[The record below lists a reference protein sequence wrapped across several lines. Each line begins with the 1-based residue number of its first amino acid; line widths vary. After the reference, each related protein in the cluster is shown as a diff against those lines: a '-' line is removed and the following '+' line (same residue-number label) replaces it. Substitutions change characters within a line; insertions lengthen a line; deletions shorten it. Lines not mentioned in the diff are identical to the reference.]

1 MLIYFKD
8 LKMKALVS
16 IFIPTYNRE
25 VLLERAINS
34 VINQT
39 YTNIELIIVD
49 DCSTDCTEAV
59 VKFYQNTDTRIK
71 YIRNSENLGACASRN
86 KAIRAAQGEFITGLD
101 DDDYFLPDRLAVF
114 VKHWGLFPADKAF
127 IFANKIIL
135 NSESECTSRAPW
147 YIRRR
152 KSITQGDLLIG
163 CAVGIAF
170 FTTRESLSAI
180 AGFDELIPMW
190 QDLDCVYRLLEL
202 GKGYYFDDVSYV
214 VDASHDYGRISDANT
229 SKLIKVHEYFCQKH
243 DLKGVVASNLMKMH
257 FISYGE
263 NHIKFVP
270 SLLGAIHRPSI
281 TNMKYLLKSLGRK

>member
-1 MLIYFKD
+1 MPTDKP
-8 LKMKALVS
+8 LVTVYM
-16 IFIPTYNRE
+16 PTHNRSN
-25 VLLERAINS
+25 LLSRAIGS
-34 VINQT
+34 VLSQT
-39 YTNIELIIVD
+39 YTNFELIIVD
-49 DCSTDCTEAV
+49 DCSTDDTEAV
-59 VKFYQNTDTRIK
+59 LQAYQDTDSRIK
-71 YIRNSENLGACASRN
+71 YIKNKENLGACASRN
-86 KAIRAAQGEFITGLD
+86 KAIRAAQGEFVTGLD
-101 DDDYFLPDRLAVF
+101 DDDYFLPDRLSIF
-114 VKHWGLFPADKAF
+114 LEHWHLLPDDKAF
-127 IFANKIIL
+127 IFSNKKIL
-135 NSESECTSRAPW
+135 KPEEEVVSRAPW

-163 CAVGIAF
+163 CAVGPAF

-214 VDASHDYGRISDANT
+214 VDTTHDGGRISDAKT

-243 DLKGVVASNLMKMH
+243 DLNGIIASNLMKMH
-257 FISYGE
+257 FISYNE
-263 NHIKFVP
+263 KNIKFVP

>member
-1 MLIYFKD
+1 MPTGNPLVTVYMPTHNRSD
-8 LKMKALVS
+8 LLS
-16 IFIPTYNRE
+16 
-25 VLLERAINS
+25 RAIES
-34 VINQT
+34 VQAQT
-39 YTNIELIIVD
+39 YSNFELIIVD
-49 DCSTDCTEAV
+49 DCSTDNTEAV
-59 VKFYQNTDTRIK
+59 VQTYQNQDNRIK
-71 YIRNSENLGACASRN
+71 YIKNIENLGACASRN

-101 DDDYFLPDRLAVF
+101 DDDYFLSDRLAVF
-114 VKHWGLFPADKAF
+114 LEHWHLFPDDKAF

-135 NSESECTSRAPW
+135 TPKLEVISRAPW

-170 FTTRESLSAI
+170 FTTKESLSAI

-214 VDASHDYGRISDANT
+214 VDTTHDDGRISDAST

-243 DLKGVVASNLMKMH
+243 KLTGILARNLMKMH

-263 NHIKFVP
+263 KHIKFIP

-281 TNMKYLLKSLGRK
+281 TNMKYLLKSLGRE

>member
-1 MLIYFKD
+1 MPTDNPLVTVYMPTHNRSD
-8 LKMKALVS
+8 LLS
-16 IFIPTYNRE
+16 
-25 VLLERAINS
+25 RAIES
-34 VINQT
+34 VQAQT
-39 YTNIELIIVD
+39 YSNFELIIVD
-49 DCSTDCTEAV
+49 DCSTDNTEAV
-59 VKFYQNTDTRIK
+59 MQTYQDQDYRIK
-71 YIRNSENLGACASRN
+71 YIKNKQNLGACASRN

-114 VKHWGLFPADKAF
+114 LEHWYLLPDNKAF
-127 IFANKIIL
+127 IFSNKNILKSEGEII
-135 NSESECTSRAPW
+135 SRAPW

-170 FTTRESLSAI
+170 FTTKEYLSAI

-202 GKGYYFDDVSYV
+202 GKGYYFDEVSYV
-214 VDASHDYGRISDANT
+214 VDTTHDDSRISDASV

-243 DLKGVVASNLMKMH
+243 KLTGILARNLMKMH

-263 NHIKFVP
+263 KHIKFIP

-281 TNMKYLLKSLGRK
+281 TNMKYLLKSLGRE

>member
-1 MLIYFKD
+1 MHTDNPLVTIY
-8 LKMKALVS
+8 M
-16 IFIPTYNRE
+16 PTHNRSG
-25 VLLERAINS
+25 LLSRAIES
-34 VINQT
+34 VQAQT
-39 YTNIELIIVD
+39 YSNFELIIVD
-49 DCSTDCTEAV
+49 DCSTDDTEAV
-59 VKFYQNTDTRIK
+59 VQAYKDTDSRIK
-71 YIRNSENLGACASRN
+71 YIKNSDNFGACVSRN
-86 KAIRAAQGEFITGLD
+86 KAIRAAQGEFVTGLD

-114 VKHWGLFPADKAF
+114 LEHWHLFPDDKAF

-135 NSESECTSRAPW
+135 TSDLEVISRAPW

-170 FTTRESLSAI
+170 FTTKESLSAI

-202 GKGYYFDDVSYV
+202 GKGYYFDNVSYV
-214 VDASHDYGRISDANT
+214 VDTTHDDGRISDANT

-243 DLKGVVASNLMKMH
+243 NLTSIMASNLMKMH

-263 NHIKFVP
+263 NYIKFVP

-281 TNMKYLLKSLGRK
+281 TNMKYLLKSLGRV